1 MSDKKKT
8 VNDKMV
14 VSLEYVLCLSDG
26 EEISRSEDN
35 APLEYIHGHN
45 QIISGL
51 EKSLYGMG
59 VGDEKDVT
67 VAPEEGYGEHLPN
80 EIIKVDRENFP
91 SSFELVEGKPVS
103 VKDEE
108 TGKTFTAKILEVH
121 PESVTLDF
129 NHPLAG
135 ETLHFSVKVVG
146 LRHATEEEMSHGHVH
161 DGDHAH

>member
-1 MSDKKKT
+1 MNDKKKT
-8 VNDKMV
+8 VNDEMV
-14 VSLEYVLCLSDG
+14 VSLEYVLRLDDG

-35 APLEYIHGHN
+35 APLEYIQGLN

-59 VGDEKDVT
+59 VGEEKDVT
-67 VAPEEGYGEHLPN
+67 VAPEDGYGTYLPD
-80 EIIKVDRENFP
+80 EIIEVERESFP
-91 SSFELVEGKPVS
+91 SSFEFVEGKPVS
-103 VKDEE
+103 VKDQE
-108 TGKTFTAKILEVH
+108 TGKNFTAKILEVH

-146 LRHATEEEMSHGHVH
+146 LRNATEEELSHGHVH
-161 DGDHAH
+161 DGDHTH